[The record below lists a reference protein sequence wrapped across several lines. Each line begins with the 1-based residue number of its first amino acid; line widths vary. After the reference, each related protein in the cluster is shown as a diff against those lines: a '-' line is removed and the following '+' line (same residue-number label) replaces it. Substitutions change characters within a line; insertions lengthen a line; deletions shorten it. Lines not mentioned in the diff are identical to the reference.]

1 LEVSCARNGKPSSS
15 SGFIAVHA
23 TSCWQAD
30 GLGLEPY
37 EVQNPKRPNQSCRW
51 PTILVEF
58 TFVRSST
65 TGVERTMTRY
75 RTDGSWLP
83 NRMTIKIDGWDWLD
97 NWLLVWESWRP
108 NWLSSS
114 SIFIFL

>member
-1 LEVSCARNGKPSSS
+1 LPAG
-15 SGFIAVHA
+15 
-23 TSCWQAD
+23 

-51 PTILVEF
+51 ATILVEF

-75 RTDGSWLP
+75 RMDGSWLP
-83 NRMTIKIDGWDWLD
+83 NKWW
-97 NWLLVWESWRP
+97 
-108 NWLSSS
+108 
-114 SIFIFL
+114 